1 MVCIVFRGGEGV
13 FPAAPAIPAAV
24 VPVGGGGGRAE
35 PRRHLFALPRGRGP
49 SQTPPSLA
57 TDSSISPGP
66 PSPWLPALLIE
77 NRFLSV
83 LRRAAGSGAGMQGA
97 KPLAQNNLKS
107 PPSRREGGW
116 GSILPL
122 RGRGAEKQAKG
133 RVGGRQ
139 SRQAPLR
146 TPQRQGR
153 RATAPPLRPPP
164 GAWFAPSPVPRRLS
178 RGDARGEAP
187 CIKIT

>member
-122 RGRGAEKQAKG
+122 RGRGQKSKLKAGLAGDKAGKPPCEHRSGK
-133 RVGGRQ
+133 VGGRLPPPC
-139 SRQAPLR
+139 AP
-146 TPQRQGR
+146 R
-153 RATAPPLRPPP
+153 RARGSPLPQCRAGLVAGMQ
-164 GAWFAPSPVPRRLS
+164 GAKPLA
-178 RGDARGEAP
+178 
-187 CIKIT
+187 